1 MNEFLGGLMFSLA
14 SLFEGNM
21 GWAILL
27 LALTVR
33 LALLPL
39 TLHLS
44 RKMQINQ
51 RKVRS
56 LQPQVDVI
64 RERLKHDPQA
74 MFAAVSELYRKNGAH
89 VIDRSSIVG
98 ALVQLPVFGLLYK
111 TVSNASA
118 AGGSF
123 LWIRNL
129 ASFDV
134 ALTAIVLL
142 LTAIATY
149 YVPSGSNPP
158 AALMVAA
165 QIAITAFFMWKL
177 SAGLG
182 LYWVA
187 SSGVSVI
194 QNLVLRR
201 EQKRVQ
207 QLAGSSKPL

>member
-1 MNEFLGGLMFSLA
+1 MNEFLDGLMSSLA

-44 RKMQINQ
+44 RKMLANQ
-51 RKVRS
+51 QKIRS

-74 MFAAVSELYRKNGAH
+74 MFAAVSDLYRQNGAH
-89 VIDRSSIVG
+89 VVNRSSILG

-111 TVSNASA
+111 TVSHASA

-134 ALTAIVLL
+134 ALTAIVLVL
-142 LTAIATY
+142 SGIAAY
-149 YVPSGSNPP
+149 YVPSGANAPST
-158 AALMVAA
+158 LMVAA
-165 QIAITAFFMWKL
+165 QIAFTAFFMWKL

-182 LYWVA
+182 LYWAA

-201 EQKRVQ
+201 EQKLVTQ
-207 QLAGSSKPL
+207 SAAISKPF